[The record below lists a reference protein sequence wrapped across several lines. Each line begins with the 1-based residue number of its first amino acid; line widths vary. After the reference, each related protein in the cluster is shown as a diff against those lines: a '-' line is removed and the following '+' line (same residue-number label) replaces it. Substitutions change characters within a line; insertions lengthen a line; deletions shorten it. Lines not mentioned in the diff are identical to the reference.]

1 MYVDRQWQAEIEM
14 LYGNIVKIFIPDDDA
29 TIVVR
34 KKEEL
39 VRLD

>member
-1 MYVDRQWQAEIEM
+1 MYVDRQWQGEM
-14 LYGNIVKIFIPDDDA
+14 LYGNMMKIFIPDDDA

-34 KKEEL
+34 KKEEV